1 MRNYFIHLFLLFF
14 FVFFLPLTQHVSAAE
29 FFEGETITVP
39 YNKVIEG
46 SIFAG
51 GRSILIQ
58 GEVKGDVYCAGKE
71 VIVSGTIGGDLIC
84 GGQTIIVEGIVKG
97 NTRVAAQIVDI
108 SGSVGHNVTS
118 MGQTV
123 TFQENA
129 SVAGEIVTAAQ
140 SLRMR
145 GRTEKDLTGW
155 VESSDIRGGV
165 GGNIDLHSESLT
177 IGNTASVGGNLTY
190 VSSSVATIEQNAKI
204 LGQTNHTVPSS
215 PPQKNVTNSTLM
227 PHRWNGGAYIIFSL
241 ILGGILLFFFKEKIM
256 THIERIEMQ
265 WLQTFGWGIIACIS
279 IPILLLLLAITLIG
293 IPFNT

>member
-1 MRNYFIHLFLLFF
+1 
-14 FVFFLPLTQHVSAAE
+14 
-29 FFEGETITVP
+29 
-39 YNKVIEG
+39 
-46 SIFAG
+46 
-51 GRSILIQ
+51 
-58 GEVKGDVYCAGKE
+58 
-71 VIVSGTIGGDLIC
+71 
-84 GGQTIIVEGIVKG
+84 
-97 NTRVAAQIVDI
+97 
-108 SGSVGHNVTS
+108 

-293 IPFNT
+293 IPFAIIGGMFFILLYFAGRVLTAIIVGKLVSQRLIKGNEQSPGWWLVIGICLTWIVFSIPVIGGIASFIASIFGIGATLIGLTAKIPRGEKSKKKTQ